1 MNSSVTHQKH
11 AWHLE
16 AYSRILHLWFFKST
30 GTTLFMVS
38 FFYSYFSLL
47 RMPVFPVVTMPTTWV
62 DDAVRFWPPAFYIY
76 ASLWLY
82 TTLVPAL
89 QPTLLRLIAY
99 GCGMGSLCLTGLVLF
114 LFFPTTIPFTASAD
128 WFNDPSL
135 SLLRK
140 IDMSGN
146 ACPSLHVATAVFTAM
161 RLNKL
166 LHDMRCPSWLSV
178 VNWIWCIL
186 IVYSTMG
193 IKQHVMWD
201 VVAGLVLALLFG
213 WLYPQL
219 EKRLVEN

>member
-1 MNSSVTHQKH
+1 MNSSIARQKH
-11 AWHLE
+11 AWYSE
-16 AYSRILHLWFFKST
+16 VYSRILHLWFFKST
-30 GTTLFMVS
+30 GTALFMVV
-38 FFYSYFSLL
+38 FFYGYFSLL

-62 DDAVRFWPPAFYIY
+62 DDAIGFWTPAFYIY

-82 TTLVPAL
+82 TALVPAL
-89 QPTLLRLIAY
+89 QPTFLRLIAY
-99 GCGMGSLCLTGLVLF
+99 GCGIGSLCLTGLVIF
-114 LFFPTTIPFTASAD
+114 LFFPTAVPFTASAD

-146 ACPSLHVATAVFTAM
+146 ACPSLHVATAIFTAM
-161 RLNKL
+161 SLNKL
-166 LHDMRCPSWLSV
+166 LRDMRCPSWLSV
-178 VNWIWCIL
+178 ANWIWCTL
-186 IVYSTMG
+186 IVYSTIG

>member
-1 MNSSVTHQKH
+1 MNSSIPHQKH
-11 AWHLE
+11 AWYFE
-16 AYSRILHLWFFKST
+16 VYSRIMHLWFFKST
-30 GTTLFMVS
+30 GTALFMVL
-38 FFYSYFSLL
+38 FFYGYFSLL

-62 DDAVRFWPPAFYIY
+62 DDAIGFWPPAFYIY
-76 ASLWLY
+76 TSLWLY
-82 TTLVPAL
+82 TALVPAL
-89 QPTLLRLIAY
+89 QPTFLRLIAY
-99 GCGMGSLCLTGLVLF
+99 GCGIGSLCLTGLVVF
-114 LFFPTTIPFTASAD
+114 LFFPTAVPFTASAD

-146 ACPSLHVATAVFTAM
+146 ACPSLHVATAIFTAM
-161 RLNKL
+161 CLNKL
-166 LHDMRCPSWLSV
+166 LRDMRCPSWLSV
-178 VNWIWCIL
+178 ANWVWCTL

-201 VVAGLVLALLFG
+201 VVAGLMLALLFG